1 LSCGYCNPRVRP
13 DVRSGCH
20 AILQCA
26 STRCPMACSANRS
39 LACSGVDYVQSTPSR
54 AMLNAQGIQRR
65 FHSTEVFM
73 SLFDS
78 ITRTVKG
85 LLNDAADSVQD
96 PSRDARQIV
105 RELDD
110 SIAKAEN
117 SLIEIQAQVATQQ
130 SKRDVAADKAKKYED
145 GAKRALQAGD
155 EALAREALGAQATAE
170 AERDALAKELMTL
183 EPSVEQLKTQIDDMR
198 QRRNDLNARSNILQA
213 KQQIAQAKDTAATAL
228 GGIGGENLAEDF
240 QKLEDK
246 VSLSNAR
253 SDARLNSADVKSG
266 KALDDKLADL
276 NRGPSVEDRLAAL
289 KKQLD
294 TPAQ

>member
-1 LSCGYCNPRVRP
+1 
-13 DVRSGCH
+13 
-20 AILQCA
+20 
-26 STRCPMACSANRS
+26 
-39 LACSGVDYVQSTPSR
+39 
-54 AMLNAQGIQRR
+54 
-65 FHSTEVFM
+65 M

-105 RELDD
+105 RELDE

-145 GAKRALQAGD
+145 GAKRALQSGD
-155 EALAREALGAQATAE
+155 EALAREALGAQSTAE
-170 AERDALAKELMTL
+170 AERDALAKELATL

-213 KQQIAQAKDTAATAL
+213 KQQIAEAKDTAATAL
-228 GGIGGENLAEDF
+228 GGIGGKNLAEDF

-246 VSLSNAR
+246 VALSTAR

-266 KALDDKLADL
+266 KALDGQA
-276 NRGPSVEDRLAAL
+276 RGPQPRPVDRRPSRRAEEAAGHACAISAR
-289 KKQLD
+289 QAMCCAAPC
-294 TPAQ
+294 TTTRRPRGTATR